1 MKALLAIWVFFPLLA
16 QQPATPPEP
25 AAPAVTPPPA
35 AAPATTPTSAK
46 PTTPA
51 PAAAPATTPTPAK
64 PTTPA
69 PAAAA
74 ATTSDTASPVPSIEP
89 ALTGWI
95 DLGYRWQT
103 GVGGS
108 FDTYRSIIDLGSG
121 PKFLGTDFTLADPKH
136 RWFDTIQV
144 RADSWGDEPSSS
156 VHLEAKKSGVYD
168 FNADYRDFAYFNFL
182 PSYADPLLGQGIVL
196 DEQSFDTRRK
206 IAALSLD
213 IRPGHWWS
221 PYLGWDHDSS
231 SGTGASVFVTDGNN
245 YPVPNTLRDST
256 DLYRGGI
263 RFETSHFHVT
273 LEEGGTH
280 FKSDQSLYQN
290 PGSANY
296 GNFASPIFGQ
306 TLDLTSLLASYGIGG
321 SSAYSKVL
329 LTANPTGWLDIYG
342 QFLYSQP
349 NASVNYQQ
357 TDAGNLYLQSQ
368 ILFYSGEQQ
377 LSSAA
382 AQQPHTTGSLG
393 AEIRPFKR
401 VRIVESWLTDR
412 LHDAGSAATAQT
424 LLLAGASVPFSS
436 LIDSTLVANYSQEAI
451 DVFFDASQKL
461 TLRGSYR
468 YVWGDALYAFL
479 PAEGLASSAQEQLRQ
494 NIGIGSATYH
504 PTQKIS
510 VTGEIEAASS
520 SGVYFRTSLYDYR
533 KVRAQVHYQPLPS
546 LSISADFTL
555 LNNQNP
561 LAGTNY
567 EYSSHQESLSFY
579 WSPHGSKIFDIQGSY
594 SRADLKSN
602 IGYLDPGTLSQQV
615 SNYRDN
621 SHTATAL
628 VDFTWPHSKRFTPK
642 LAAGGSF
649 FISSGSLPTSYYQPE
664 AKLWVPLASHMS
676 WFTEWRYYGYGE
688 AFNLYEG
695 FRTHLVTTGVRFTR

>member
-1 MKALLAIWVFFPLLA
+1 MKALVAICVALPLLA
-16 QQPATPPEP
+16 QQPAS
-25 AAPAVTPPPA
+25 TPPPA
-35 AAPATTPTSAK
+35 APTTTPAAAATPDPATPQAT
-46 PTTPA
+46 PTTPS
-51 PAAAPATTPTPAK
+51 K
-64 PTTPA
+64 PTA
-69 PAAAA
+69 PAA
-74 ATTSDTASPVPSIEP
+74 ATTSDATSPVPSTEP
-89 ALTGWI
+89 TLTGWI

-108 FDTYRSIIDLGSG
+108 LDAYRSIINLGSG

-156 VHLEAKKSGVYD
+156 LHVEAKKSGVYD

-213 IRPGHWWS
+213 IRPGHWWT
-221 PYLGWDHDSS
+221 PYFGWDHDSS
-231 SGTGASVFVTDGNN
+231 AGTGASVFVTDGNN

-256 DLYRGGI
+256 DLYRGGVRI
-263 RFETSHFHVT
+263 ERSHFHVT
-273 LEEGGTH
+273 LEEGGTN

-296 GNFASPIFGQ
+296 GNFSNQIFGQ

-329 LTANPTGWLDIYG
+329 LTANPTSWLDIYG

-349 NASVNYQQ
+349 NSKVNYQQ
-357 TDAGNLYLQSQ
+357 TDAGSLYLQSQ
-368 ILFYSGEQQ
+368 ILFYSSEQQ
-377 LSSAA
+377 LTSAA

-424 LLLAGASVPFSS
+424 LLLAGTPVPLSS
-436 LIDSTLVANYSQEAI
+436 LIDSTLVANYSQEEI
-451 DVFFDASQKL
+451 DVFFDATQKL
-461 TLRGSYR
+461 TVRGSYR

-479 PAEGLASSAQEQLRQ
+479 PPAGLASSAQEQLRQ

-510 VTGEIEAASS
+510 MTGEVEGASS
-520 SGVYFRTSLYDYR
+520 SGVYFRTSLYNYL
-533 KVRAQVHYQPLPS
+533 KVRAQVHYQPLPT

-567 EYSSHQESLSFY
+567 DYSSHQESLSFY
-579 WSPHGSKIFDIQGSY
+579 WSPRGSKIFDVQGSY
-594 SRADLKSN
+594 SRADLNSN
-602 IGYLDPGTLSQQV
+602 IGYLDPGTLSPQV

-628 VDFTWPHSKRFTPK
+628 LDLTWPHSKRFTPK

-649 FISSGSLPTSYYQPE
+649 FISSGSRPTSYYQPE
-664 AKLWVPLASHMS
+664 AKLWVPLSGHVS

-688 AFNLYEG
+688 AFYLYEG